1 MIDSL
6 LLIIDP
12 LHGDKLMS
20 LIFFLRGL
28 IIICRVNNSCSR
40 KRDDLLLFIHFNFY
54 QSGG

>member
-20 LIFFLRGL
+20 LIFFFA
-28 IIICRVNNSCSR
+28 RVDYYLPR
-40 KRDDLLLFIHFNFY
+40 QQQLFEKER
-54 QSGG
+54 